1 MAGLFNKTQEEYY
14 QQSQTFEASGT
25 GPYELLGTFFPTI
38 PAAKA
43 DIRVF
48 VDGAELDVDDYTY
61 ENRGATYSESM
72 NKVIDMEFLDHKY
85 NQTELRQRIAEKE
98 SELEEL
104 KKQLR

>member
-1 MAGLFNKTQEEYY
+1 MKVNESFAVEATEE
-14 QQSQTFEASGT
+14 QSFVGNRE
-25 GPYELLGTFFPTI
+25 YDEKLL
-38 PAAKA
+38 
-43 DIRVF
+43 R
-48 VDGAELDVDDYTY
+48 ERYDYTY

-104 KKQLR
+104 KKQLKG

>member
-1 MAGLFNKTQEEYY
+1 MKVNESFAVEATEE
-14 QQSQTFEASGT
+14 QSFVGNRE
-25 GPYELLGTFFPTI
+25 YDEKLL
-38 PAAKA
+38 
-43 DIRVF
+43 R
-48 VDGAELDVDDYTY
+48 ERYDYTY